1 MTKRVYL
8 PKPLPHQIPV
18 LGSSARLKVVCCGR
32 RWGKSKAGLLA
43 CVEGHGPPGCHKG
56 AMEGGEIWWVAPS
69 FPVASM
75 IWRDLKHALRDAW
88 SAKNEVDRRIELGSG
103 GSISVRSADN
113 PDSLRGVGLDG
124 VVIDE
129 AAFCQ
134 QETWTEAMRPALADK
149 QGWAM
154 FISTPSGQNWF
165 YDLWNRAQTIDD
177 MEAWQRPTSDN
188 PIIPPSELE
197 AAKLELG
204 PFTFSQEFDA
214 QFVSPEG
221 ALFKRDDIEIV
232 DSRVT
237 RIAARVRC
245 WDLAASLT
253 GKRTAGLLLAKT
265 PQPYTYVVEDVVKG
279 RWLPGDRDKII
290 RQTAE
295 ADGSQ
300 IPIRIEQ
307 EPGSG
312 GVAQIHAI
320 VSAMAG
326 FDVKGVRVTGDKIT
340 RADPVAAQAGIGRL
354 KAVRGDWLGDF
365 LSEIETFPSGKFLD
379 QIDALSLAFDFLKDR
394 APGRSIAD
402 WTPKENAEDWRNE
415 IDITDTIFSR
425 LDWRSTFPE

>member
-1 MTKRVYL
+1 
-8 PKPLPHQIPV
+8 
-18 LGSSARLKVVCCGR
+18 
-32 RWGKSKAGLLA
+32 
-43 CVEGHGPPGCHKG
+43 VEGV
-56 AMEGGEIWWVAPS
+56 GGNPRRVCWLVWVAPS
-69 FPVASM
+69 FPIASM

-154 FISTPSGQNWF
+154 FISTPCGQNWF
-165 YDLWNRAQTIDD
+165 FDLWNRAQTTDG

-221 ALFKRDDIEIV
+221 ALFKRDDIEII

-237 RIAARVRC
+237 RIASRVRA

-295 ADGSQ
+295 ADGAG

-326 FDVKGVRVTGDKIT
+326 FDVKGVRVTGDKLT

-394 APGRSIAD
+394 APGRAISGWI
-402 WTPKENAEDWRNE
+402 PKEDVEDWRTE
-415 IDITDTIFSR
+415 INITDEIFSR
-425 LDWRSTFPE
+425 LDWRKTFPE